1 MLTENQ
7 KNIIIQAM
15 LPFKPE
21 KIGVFGSV
29 ARNESSDNS
38 DIDILFSF
46 DSTYTL
52 FDLSG
57 LKQKLQELLKKEVD
71 LVEFSV
77 IHKKL
82 RNRILK
88 DSIIIYGE

>member
-7 KNIIIQAM
+7 KKIIVQTM

-29 ARNESSDNS
+29 ARNENSENS

-46 DSTYTL
+46 NSTYTL

-57 LKQKLQELLKKEVD
+57 LKLKLQELLKKKVD
-71 LVEFSV
+71 LVEFSA
-77 IHKKL
+77 IHRNL
-82 RNRILK
+82 RNQILK
-88 DSIIIYGE
+88 DSIIFYGE